1 MRQQVGTQADEIL
14 KFYPTS
20 TQAEAAESQKAF
32 ARDMAVISMSEW
44 ALKRGKTG
52 KTNVYTYLFTHPQP
66 GATKERYQ
74 TFHSS
79 ELPYI
84 FDNLQHAPRPWTA
97 EDEKIAE
104 TMSSLLDELHRYGR
118 SQWEGIGNVA
128 NIQRNTGRD
137 DGIGRHDGATTHY
150 KPGETRGAEEV
161 VAGNTAL
168 NIASQSELHTKQDCP
183 KSGTWTMRKTA
194 LFTFLP
200 LLVVQHILIAQTTG
214 GQQLRLWY
222 EKPASAFESD
232 ANRIGENDAE
242 WIRALPVG
250 NGFLGAMVFGGVNR
264 ETLQLNEK
272 SLWSGSPDDNNN
284 PEAAES
290 LGKIRQLLFEKRYRE
305 ANELTERTQVCKGVG
320 SGRGSGANAPYGS
333 YQSLGDLLLD
343 FGKNTP
349 YGHYVRELDLNCGVA
364 RISYVQEG
372 ISYQRE
378 IFASYPD
385 RALVMHLTASVKG
398 ALSFRAALT
407 RPERFATVTDHG
419 SLMMYGTLENG
430 KGGDGMHYAARLR
443 AVTSGGRVV
452 YSDSVITIRGADEV
466 VLLFTASTNYKQD
479 YPRFIGDDPKS
490 TTLDQLNQ
498 AASRPYATL
507 LKNHEDDYAA
517 LFGKVSLN
525 LSGECAGH
533 NSDRRT
539 FEEPADESRRPSFAG
554 TLLPIWPLLVD
565 LLFPKGFTAGQFA
578 GDLVEQDPGTLEL
591 RLSHEHQPADELLAR
606 R

>member
-1 MRQQVGTQADEIL
+1 
-14 KFYPTS
+14 
-20 TQAEAAESQKAF
+20 
-32 ARDMAVISMSEW
+32 
-44 ALKRGKTG
+44 
-52 KTNVYTYLFTHPQP
+52 
-66 GATKERYQ
+66 
-74 TFHSS
+74 
-79 ELPYI
+79 
-84 FDNLQHAPRPWTA
+84 
-97 EDEKIAE
+97 
-104 TMSSLLDELHRYGR
+104 
-118 SQWEGIGNVA
+118 
-128 NIQRNTGRD
+128 
-137 DGIGRHDGATTHY
+137 
-150 KPGETRGAEEV
+150 
-161 VAGNTAL
+161 
-168 NIASQSELHTKQDCP
+168 
-183 KSGTWTMRKTA
+183 MRKTA
-194 LFTFLP
+194 LFSFLP

-343 FGKNTP
+343 FGKNAP

-443 AVTSGGRVV
+443 AVALGGRVV
-452 YSDSVITIRGADEV
+452 YSDSAITIRGADEV

-479 YPRFIGDDPKS
+479 YPRFIGENPKS

-498 AASRPYATL
+498 AASKPYATL
-507 LKNHEDDYAA
+507 LKRHEDDYAA

-525 LSGECAGH
+525 LSESAPDTIPTDVRLKNQQTGPDDLHLQELYFQFGRYLLISSSRKGSLPANLQGIWSNKIQAPWNCDYH
-533 NSDRRT
+533 TNINLQMNYW
-539 FEEPADESRRPSFAG
+539 PADETNLRECYG
-554 TLLPIWPLLVD
+554 PLTNLI
-565 LLFPKGFTAGQFA
+565 AS
-578 GDLVEQDPGTLEL
+578 LVEPGEVTCSGAIPRARMVHGTHHQ
-591 RLSHEHQPADELLAR
+591 RLGIHGAGRRNKLGDVRCGRRLVMPASLGSFPVHDGYTVPRTGVSDHAQGSAVLSRLAR
-606 R
+606 Q